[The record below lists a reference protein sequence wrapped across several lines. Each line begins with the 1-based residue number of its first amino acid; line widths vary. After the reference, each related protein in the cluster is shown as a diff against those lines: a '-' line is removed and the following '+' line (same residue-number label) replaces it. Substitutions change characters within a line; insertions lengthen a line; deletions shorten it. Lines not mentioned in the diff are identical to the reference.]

1 MTVRAAVRSALIVWV
16 ALTLLI
22 AIQTVWQGSEN
33 SLIQT
38 GPHSILGITLTSVN
52 LAWLLGGGLLG
63 LIHFGKV
70 NEKNVIT
77 WAGFFLVALLYLNIL
92 RERTEYGDIEY
103 YIDAALSLY
112 RGRPLP
118 PEYLYPPF
126 WAWFLKLFASSGEK
140 GLLLVMWTL
149 NALAVFLFY
158 FLLHQV
164 LRKYGFTSRL
174 AALTTTIFMLVNM
187 PLLRTLFYGQVN
199 LHVVNLI
206 FISLLLYPRT
216 PPLSALALGLAIHLK
231 IAPVVLA
238 LAFLLN
244 RDWRWM
250 MWFGLSLAAVGALP
264 YLTDGLSPYLDF
276 LNNSLLFTAERM
288 TNFRETSIDTLFT
301 VLGSLLNM
309 DFTITRYGVYAMKL
323 VLLLAG
329 LLVMRANIKSKT
341 FFADDTQGA
350 VIRNAMPALLLLMT
364 LLSPLVW
371 EHYGVFLTL
380 PFLLLLMRL
389 NSPGEGL
396 MFGFLYFIEFLL
408 PAFDYFPWSFAR
420 LLAALILL
428 WLIWR
433 TAARSDPS
441 SAFEAA
447 NRWLEGLRLKQN
459 GADL

>member
-1 MTVRAAVRSALIVWV
+1 MTLRAAARAGLIVWT
-16 ALTLLI
+16 ALTVLF
-22 AIQTVWQGSEN
+22 AIQTLWQGTEN
-33 SLIQT
+33 PLIKT
-38 GPHSILGITLTSVN
+38 GPHSILGITMASVV

-63 LIHFGKV
+63 LIRYGRIDD
-70 NEKNVIT
+70 KNIFT

-103 YIDAALSLY
+103 YIDAAMRLY

-126 WAWFLKLFASSGEK
+126 WAWFLKFFASSGEK

-158 FLLHQV
+158 FLLQRI
-164 LRKYGFTSRL
+164 LQTYGFSSRL
-174 AALTTTIFMLVNM
+174 AALTATAFMLVNM

-206 FISLLLYPRT
+206 FISLLAYPRT
-216 PPLSALALGLAIHLK
+216 RPLSALALGLAVHLK
-231 IAPVVLA
+231 IAPAVLA

-250 MWFGLSLAAVGALP
+250 VWFGLSLAAVGALP
-264 YLTDGLSPYLDF
+264 YLTDGLSPYLGF

-301 VLGSLLNM
+301 ALGSLLNL
-309 DFTITRYGVYAMKL
+309 DFAITRYGVYAVKL
-323 VLLLAG
+323 ILLGAG
-329 LLVMRANIKSKT
+329 LLVMRSDIKSKT
-341 FFADDTQGA
+341 FFADNEKGA
-350 VIRNAMPALLLLMT
+350 VVYNAAPALLLLMT

-380 PFLLLLMRL
+380 PFLLLFKRL
-389 NSPGEGL
+389 DTPADWMG
-396 MFGFLYFIEFLL
+396 FGFIYFIEFLL
-408 PAFDYFPWSFAR
+408 PTFDYFPWSFAR
-420 LLAALILL
+420 LIAALIVL
-428 WLIWR
+428 WMMWK
-433 TAARSDPS
+433 AAAAAAPS

-447 NRWLEGLRLKQN
+447 GRWLEGLRFKQN

>member
-1 MTVRAAVRSALIVWV
+1 
-16 ALTLLI
+16 
-22 AIQTVWQGSEN
+22 
-33 SLIQT
+33 
-38 GPHSILGITLTSVN
+38 
-52 LAWLLGGGLLG
+52 
-63 LIHFGKV
+63 
-70 NEKNVIT
+70 
-77 WAGFFLVALLYLNIL
+77 
-92 RERTEYGDIEY
+92 
-103 YIDAALSLY
+103 
-112 RGRPLP
+112 
-118 PEYLYPPF
+118 
-126 WAWFLKLFASSGEK
+126 
-140 GLLLVMWTL
+140 
-149 NALAVFLFY
+149 
-158 FLLHQV
+158 
-164 LRKYGFTSRL
+164 
-174 AALTTTIFMLVNM
+174 
-187 PLLRTLFYGQVN
+187 
-199 LHVVNLI
+199 
-206 FISLLLYPRT
+206 
-216 PPLSALALGLAIHLK
+216 LK